1 MGIIRREASF
11 KVLNVGLFRG
21 GGFKWNNLRSKHKAC
36 RIFANVPLAAD
47 FSPGLGGM
55 AASPRQG
62 DPLAFS
68 FAGSMCLSRWKRS
81 LSVVNTAVVSL
92 ERVFW

>member
-1 MGIIRREASF
+1 MGIILLEASF
-11 KVLNVGLFRG
+11 KVLNVVLFRG
-21 GGFKWNNLRSKHKAC
+21 GFEGSNHPVKHKAC
-36 RIFANVPLAAD
+36 RNFANVPLAAD
-47 FSPGLGGM
+47 FFPKRGGM
-55 AASPRQG
+55 AAVSRQG

-68 FAGSMCLSRWKRS
+68 FGGSMCLSRRKRS